1 MYKIYCDNELI
12 FDLSGDT
19 TLVSPV
25 LKLQDNNAGT
35 IEFSILPDHFIY
47 NKIRKMKS
55 EIKVTSGEKTIF
67 ASRPID
73 ETIDFKNCKK
83 VMCEGA
89 LAYLNDSIQRP
100 AEYHNL
106 TIRSY
111 LETLINYHN
120 QQVSDP
126 RLQFKIGMVTVHDDN
141 DSIYK
146 YTNWE
151 TTLQVIKTDLVD
163 KYGGHL
169 RVRFEGD
176 TKYLDY
182 LKDYPRTNKQVIE
195 FGTNL
200 LDFTKNI
207 DATQIVTAVIPLG
220 ARLEESSIK
229 KLEERLT
236 IKSVNNNLDYVAS
249 KSAVDTYGW
258 IFKTVTW
265 DNVHKPIILKNKGEE
280 YLKSIQF
287 ENVIL
292 KVKAID
298 LHMVNVDIEQI
309 ELLDEVRVISKP
321 NGLDKVFPVSEL
333 VIDMMNPQ
341 ANTITL
347 GQNGIQAMSGSAVSS
362 NNEIMK
368 KIDSIPPVDDAIN
381 EAVKNATEMINN
393 ALNGHVVKRKDELL
407 IMDTAD
413 MKTAKKVWRWNLNG
427 LAYSNNG
434 YIGPYET
441 AITMDGSIVA
451 NRITTGILKGGF
463 VKFDLTRG
471 TFLIGRNDQDFLLK
485 FDGEKLQ
492 FGNGTLSK
500 DALEKELLDAL
511 KGKDGKDGKSF
522 RYNLISCS
530 DFSSKKCV
538 SNKDFST
545 EKKYNVWVP
554 DSGDASNVVI
564 DEKSKTLTLNG
575 RPELNQHIMLESN
588 KKYYLKIRAKG
599 KFTIYRMDYETEN
612 SFSSY
617 KNLISFDDD
626 DFKTKIF
633 SFTTTSNV
641 DHYSFQIDCNNPKS
655 AVIDH
660 IIISDTQLTEY
671 DEWFPSREDLIG
683 AAGKDGKDGK
693 SFVPNLIEYGDF
705 TRQEGFNKQHNGRFT
720 DTEEPI
726 YNTWLIEDVSKSKV
740 VGTDEKYFEITAFGT
755 PAKYITKK
763 INKQKKYY
771 FKFTAKGH
779 CDVFVYLKHPNAVS
793 TTIPLKMT
801 NKLDAKSDDWKT
813 FKGDFTVTYTPDYT
827 SISLFNYSDSIPFC
841 IKNLIISEEPISD
854 DTDWVPATGKDMLGP
869 KGDRGAPGKDG
880 TLAEL
885 PESLKQWS
893 NNATEISGKYV
904 YTPELFVGE
913 SSVTSSSKTGVYVG
927 KNVRV
932 NFNGY
937 WTNLSGLIGLNEG
950 KVYWMFTTDG
960 RFVLGHKFGERIELG
975 ADGRAIIPTIK
986 SNMIETGAINT
997 DILTPGTN
1005 ERIVLERGYT
1015 AGSNNCKQIDTNYDG
1030 VRLKADADTYINVR
1044 KSNRI
1049 DFYTDGFAAA
1059 IYKDSWYE
1067 THPAGSTSNSGTY
1080 RLEASNALITAGWV
1094 KTVAM
1099 SPLSDISLKENVKY
1113 LDSDFVF
1120 RENKKHE
1127 IEHLNV
1133 DDIMNF
1139 VKNARIA
1146 TYDYKDFGIDS
1157 ISVVAQNLLKFEKVE
1172 KYLVNKYGGKYGVNI
1187 YSYMSMLHV
1196 ALQEEIKRNDNIES
1210 EINLLKDEN
1219 VKLNKKID
1227 DLEKKLSKAL
1237 KLLEK

>member
-35 IEFSILPDHFIY
+35 IEFSILPEHFVY

-434 YIGPYET
+434 YGGPYET
-441 AITMDGSIVA
+441 AMTMDGSIVA
-451 NRITTGILKGGF
+451 NRITTGVLKGGF

-485 FDGEKLQ
+485 FDGEKLR
-492 FGNGTLSK
+492 FGNGTLGK
-500 DALEKELLDAL
+500 DSLEKSLLEAL
-511 KGKDGKDGKSF
+511 KGKDGRDGA
-522 RYNLISCS
+522 
-530 DFSSKKCV
+530 
-538 SNKDFST
+538 
-545 EKKYNVWVP
+545 P
-554 DSGDASNVVI
+554 
-564 DEKSKTLTLNG
+564 
-575 RPELNQHIMLESN
+575 
-588 KKYYLKIRAKG
+588 
-599 KFTIYRMDYETEN
+599 
-612 SFSSY
+612 
-617 KNLISFDDD
+617 
-626 DFKTKIF
+626 
-633 SFTTTSNV
+633 
-641 DHYSFQIDCNNPKS
+641 
-655 AVIDH
+655 
-660 IIISDTQLTEY
+660 
-671 DEWFPSREDLIG
+671 G
-683 AAGKDGKDGK
+683 ADGARGPQGKDGK
-693 SFVPNLIEYGDF
+693 SFKYNLISNGDF
-705 TRQEGFNKQHNGRFT
+705 HVDFT
-720 DTEEPI
+720 KNESGHKPSVL
-726 YNTWLIEDVSKSKV
+726 NTWQVKDSSAASKM
-740 VGTDEKYFEITAFGT
+740 Y
-755 PAKYITKK
+755 
-763 INKQKKYY
+763 
-771 FKFTAKGH
+771 
-779 CDVFVYLKHPNAVS
+779 VS
-793 TTIPLKMT
+793 TTNKEKIPYLHVNADADDTIEINQYLALKKNTKYYIKAYVASKKMRLYYKGSEY
-801 NKLDAKSDDWKT
+801 KLLDDLADK
-813 FKGDFTVTYTPDYT
+813 FDYFRT
-827 SISLFNYSDSIPFC
+827 IQVSFETHDTDTHAIQLDCRGATQVRYI
-841 IKNLIISEEPISD
+841 LLSEEPIPA
-854 DTDWVPATGKDMLGP
+854 DTEWYPSHKDTVGVPGP
-869 KGDRGAPGKDG
+869 QGPPGPPGRDG
-880 TLAEL
+880 SLVDL
-885 PESLKQWS
+885 PAALKAWNS
-893 NNATEISGKYV
+893 GATEISGKYV
-904 YTPELFVGE
+904 FTPELFVGE
-913 SSVTSSSKTGVYVG
+913 GNYEKKTGIYIG
-927 KNVRV
+927 KNVRLYDELAGDYRNYSGMMGLENGKLNWIFTDDG
-932 NFNGY
+932 NFR
-937 WTNLSGLIGLNEG
+937 LG
-950 KVYWMFTTDG
+950 KKWDEM
-960 RFVLGHKFGERIELG
+960 IMLG
-975 ADGRAIIPTIK
+975 ADGRAIIPKAKIDEAEINKLIANEIK
-986 SNMIETGAINT
+986 STSINT
-997 DILTPGTN
+997 DMLIPGAN
-1005 ERIVLERGYT
+1005 NRIVMERGYSP
-1015 AGSNNCKQIDTNYDG
+1015 GSNNAMSIDANANAI
-1030 VRLKADADTYINVR
+1030 RLKY
-1044 KSNRI
+1044 S
-1049 DFYTDGFAAA
+1049 G
-1059 IYKDSWYE
+1059 
-1067 THPAGSTSNSGTY
+1067 GTY
-1080 RLEASNALITAGWV
+1080 VRVDSGGVSLYKGGDIRLATASDAGISVDRGRVAEEGDFSTYMSVSRQSDFKAVVEGSWV
-1094 KTVAM
+1094 LSASSEGAWARGFHEM
-1099 SPLSDISLKENVKY
+1099 SDFRLKENVVK
-1113 LDSDFVF
+1113 LDNPDITLKPNPKSRSDYVT
-1120 RENKKHE
+1120 ESE
-1127 IEHLNV
+1127 II
-1133 DDIMNF
+1133 DF
-1139 VKNARIA
+1139 VKNTNLFNYNFKFAKKPCFSMMAQSAKGKIKELLVCKNS
-1146 TYDYKDFGIDS
+1146 DGNES
-1157 ISVVAQNLLKFEKVE
+1157 IELYNYTSLLHQAIKNLF
-1172 KYLVNKYGGKYGVNI
+1172 
-1187 YSYMSMLHV
+1187 
-1196 ALQEEIKRNDNIES
+1196 KRNDELENRVKTLEEEMK
-1210 EINLLKDEN
+1210 EIKKLLKKEGEGN
-1219 VKLNKKID
+1219 
-1227 DLEKKLSKAL
+1227 A
-1237 KLLEK
+1237 